1 MVGNFLGD
9 FVKGAATRKLP
20 LRVQTGIEMHRA
32 IDHLTDQSLEV
43 KQLNR
48 LLSSRHGRYSGVVT
62 DIGFDY
68 FLWRHWETFGAGD
81 FDSFT
86 TRCYTNLHA
95 QRKHMPDR
103 VQAYVNQMVKD
114 DWLRLYTTAEGM
126 QKVFSRVRPRLS
138 RPTLLD
144 GVEAVLSDY
153 EAEFN
158 QTFLVLFPRLQT
170 LANSYRN
177 DAPEADR
184 FTTDPI

>member
-20 LRVQTGIEMHRA
+20 LGVQTGIEMHRA

-43 KQLNR
+43 RQLNR
-48 LLSSRHGRYSGVVT
+48 LISSRHGRYAGVVT

-68 FLWRHWETFGAGD
+68 FLWRHWESFGAGD
-81 FDSFT
+81 FDAFT
-86 TRCYTNLHA
+86 VSCYTNLYA
-95 QRKHMPDR
+95 QRKHMPVT
-103 VQAYVNQMVKD
+103 VQGYVNQMVKD
-114 DWLRLYTTAEGM
+114 DWLRLYTTSGGM

-138 RPTLLD
+138 RPELLD
-144 GVEAVLSDY
+144 GVEAVLHDY

-170 LANSYRN
+170 LANAYRTE
-177 DAPEADR
+177 ASQADR
-184 FTTDPI
+184 LTTDPL